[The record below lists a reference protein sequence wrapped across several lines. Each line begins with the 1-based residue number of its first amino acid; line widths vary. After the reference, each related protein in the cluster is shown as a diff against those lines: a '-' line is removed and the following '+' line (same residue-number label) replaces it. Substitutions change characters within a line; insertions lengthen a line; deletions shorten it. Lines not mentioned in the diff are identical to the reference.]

1 MHFFV
6 LLFFILMGL
15 VGYLATLNPGRVTFF
30 LTRDV
35 SIELSITALILFSTA
50 LGGFLVIFTAGIHQ
64 IKDLYINWQDARR
77 EKKEAQVMLYYTDAV
92 NAFVAKR
99 YRDAASL
106 FQKILALNPTH
117 EGSLLRLGKIHR
129 IENNYNDA
137 IRLHRKARGLDDKNV
152 EVLLALAHDLED
164 AERFEE
170 AMQYLREIL
179 QSDERN
185 LAALQRLRDLTI
197 RLQQWEE
204 AYPYQEKLAKL
215 ANSGETR
222 KKEEIVL
229 LGIKYEIGRMLLQ
242 LGQSGKARRRFKE
255 AIKMDKN
262 FLPAYIGLVGTH
274 LKDGKIELAAALMEK
289 SYELTNHLILL
300 LRLED
305 FYLEMGEPEKILR
318 LYRKAIDKDPQNT
331 VLRFYLGRLYY
342 RLEMVDDALE
352 TLQEIETRIDSFPD
366 LHKVL
371 GNLYQRRGDHSLA
384 IEAFKKALKLQTRVL
399 IPYYCP
405 PCDNHTFEW
414 AGRCN
419 RCGLWNSYQAE
430 PILVEKTDSKALV
443 TSPYDVPQT
452 QQREVM

>member
-30 LTRDV
+30 LTREF
-35 SIELSITALILFSTA
+35 SLEISITALILFSTA
-50 LGGFLVIFTAGIHQ
+50 LGGFLVIFTAGINQ
-64 IKDLYINWQDARR
+64 IKDLYTNWQETRR
-77 EKKEAQVMLYYTDAV
+77 EKKDAQVKLYYADAV
-92 NAFVAKR
+92 NAFIAKR

-137 IRLHRKARGLDDKNV
+137 IRLHRKARGLDDKKV
-152 EVLLALAHDLED
+152 EVLLALSRDLEE

-179 QSDERN
+179 QSDETN
-185 LAALQRLRDLTI
+185 LTALIRLRDLTI

-204 AYPYQEKLAKL
+204 AYPLQEKITKL
-215 ANSGETR
+215 SESGEMR
-222 KKEEIVL
+222 EKEQVVL

-242 LGQSGKARRRFKE
+242 RGQSGNARRRFKE
-255 AIKMDKN
+255 AIKLDKS

-274 LKDGKIELAAALMEK
+274 LKDGKVELAAALMEK
-289 SYELTNHLILL
+289 SYELTNDLILL

-318 LYRKAIDKDPQNT
+318 LYRKAINNNSQNT

-342 RLEMVDDALE
+342 RLEMVDDAFE
-352 TLQEIETRIDSFPD
+352 TLLEIESHVDSFPD
-366 LHKVL
+366 LHKIL
-371 GNLYQRRGDHSLA
+371 GNLYQRRGDLSFA
-384 IEAFKKALKLQTRVL
+384 IDAFKKALNLQKRVL
-399 IPYYCP
+399 VPYYCP
-405 PCDNHTFEW
+405 ACDNHTFEW

-419 RCGLWNSYQAE
+419 RCGLWNSYKAE
-430 PILVEKTDSKALV
+430 PILVEKTDKKALV
-443 TSPYDVPQT
+443 SSPYVTPQT

>member
-6 LLFFILMGL
+6 LIFFILMGL

-30 LTRDV
+30 LTRDL
-35 SIELSITALILFSTA
+35 SLEISITALILFSTA
-50 LGGFLVIFTAGIHQ
+50 LGGSLVIFTAGIQQ
-64 IKDLYINWQDARR
+64 IKDLYINWQETRR
-77 EKKEAQVMLYYTDAV
+77 EKKEAQVKLYYTDAV

-99 YRDAASL
+99 YRDATSL
-106 FQKILALNPTH
+106 FQKILALNPVH

-129 IENNYNDA
+129 VESNYNDA
-137 IRLHRKARGLDDKNV
+137 IRLHRKARGIDDKNV
-152 EVLLALAHDLED
+152 EVLLALARDLEE

-170 AMQYLREIL
+170 SMQYLREIL
-179 QSDERN
+179 QSDESN
-185 LAALQRLRDLTI
+185 LAALIRLRDLTI

-204 AYPYQEKLAKL
+204 AYPLQEKIAKL
-215 ANSGETR
+215 SDSEEKRR
-222 KKEEIVL
+222 KEFVVL

-242 LGQSGKARRRFKE
+242 RGQSGKARRRFKE
-255 AIKMDKN
+255 AIKLDKT

-289 SYELTNHLILL
+289 SYEMTNNLILL

-318 LYRKAIDKDPQNT
+318 LYRKAISDDPGNT

-352 TLQEIETRIDSFPD
+352 TLQEIETHVDSFPD
-366 LHKVL
+366 LHKIL
-371 GNLYQRRGDHSLA
+371 GNLYQRRGDLSLA

-405 PCDNHTFEW
+405 DCDNHTFEW
-414 AGRCN
+414 AGRCS

-430 PILVEKTDSKALV
+430 PILVEKADKKALV
-443 TSPYDVPQT
+443 ASPYLTPQA